1 VLPYHV
7 SSSDQRGSVAR
18 ARAVMSLAAKF
29 NIVITT
35 GTLGLIWIIYAAT
48 RSQRIS
54 SALLF
59 DQIGMASLLLSVL
72 IFVSNFS
79 GLFDQ

>member
-1 VLPYHV
+1 
-7 SSSDQRGSVAR
+7 
-18 ARAVMSLAAKF
+18 MSLAAKF
-29 NIVITT
+29 DMVIAT
-35 GTLGLIWIIYAAT
+35 GILGLIWIIYAAT
-48 RSQRIS
+48 RHQRIS
-54 SALLF
+54 SALLL

>member
-1 VLPYHV
+1 
-7 SSSDQRGSVAR
+7 
-18 ARAVMSLAAKF
+18 MSLTAKF
-29 NIVITT
+29 DMVLAT
-35 GTLGLIWIIYAAT
+35 GILGLIWIVYAAT
-48 RSQRIS
+48 RLQRIS
-54 SALLF
+54 SALLL